1 MHIVLATLAEFAS
14 TSHDGKL
21 NILGVLDEI
30 VAPSQFPYA
39 SPLMYLVAS
48 YVAASEEFGAAC
60 PTRVTLRSVDGKTI
74 FTMNKSLVVPI
85 VTGRSS
91 VRVHQI
97 FALPEITFDE
107 PGRYKFSIYL
117 ADEEVRSLPLTV
129 AEGSDTSRG
138 QVPEC

>member
-14 TSHDGKL
+14 TSQDGKL

-60 PTRVTLRSVDGKTI
+60 PTRVTLRSADGKVI

-85 VTGRSS
+85 VTGRDS

-107 PGRYKFSIYL
+107 PGHYKFSIYL
-117 ADEEVRSLPLTV
+117 AEEEVRSVPLTV
-129 AEGSDTSRG
+129 AEGSNASRG
-138 QVPEC
+138 QVPGC